1 MNSRCEI
8 VCVDKIP
15 HHTYPHEHILNIG
28 YVDMGGVKRVITI
41 QQAIDGIKTGRLS
54 FHVKIKDHYVNVFI
68 QKSENGNEYL
78 RTEADGILVN
88 NLLQLPKC
96 QL

>member
-1 MNSRCEI
+1 MKSRCEI
-8 VCVDKIP
+8 VCIDKTP
-15 HHTYPHEHILNIG
+15 HHTYPYERILNVG
-28 YVDMGGVKRVITI
+28 YVDMNGTKRVITI
-41 QQAIDGIKTGRLS
+41 QQAIDGIKIGRFS
-54 FHVKIKDHYVNVFI
+54 FHVKIKDHDVNVLI

-78 RTEADGILVN
+78 RTEADGLLVN